1 MVLKNIV
8 PANEMAFTRAAYY
21 WIMMIIDHFQKTKEM
36 LNIDYESYVITQTVV
51 SHFLNNINKEEEADW
66 KKMWELTNS
75 KKAKDNFSKPK
86 LIISSISLITGLP
99 KETVRRKLLEL
110 NKKKILVSN
119 RKKGLQLGEK
129 FERFHKKFL
138 QHTTIKIS
146 EMLNKW
152 EKIGAL
158 EFILNVDSQQ
168 IPSAV
173 KSVDKTL
180 KSTMKNLTEKTI

>member
-1 MVLKNIV
+1 
-8 PANEMAFTRAAYY
+8 
-21 WIMMIIDHFQKTKEM
+21 MMTIDHFQKTREM
-36 LNIDYESYVITQTVV
+36 LNIDYESYIIIQTVV

-66 KKMWELTNS
+66 QKMWELTNS

-86 LIISSISLITGLP
+86 LIISSISLIAGLP
-99 KETVRRKLLEL
+99 KETVRRKILEL
-110 NKKKILVSN
+110 YKKKILVLS

-129 FERFHKKFL
+129 FERFYKKFS
-138 QHTTIKIS
+138 QYTTIKIS

-173 KSVDKTL
+173 KSIDKTL
-180 KSTMKNLTEKTI
+180 KYTMKNLKEKLI

>member
-8 PANEMAFTRAAYY
+8 PANEMAFTRASYY
-21 WIMMIIDHFQKTKEM
+21 WIMMTIDHFQKTKEM
-36 LNIDYESYVITQTVV
+36 LNIDYESYIIIQTVV
-51 SHFLNNINKEEEADW
+51 SHFLNNVNKEEEADW

-110 NKKKILVSN
+110 NKKKILILN

-129 FERFHKKFL
+129 FENFHKKFS
-138 QHTTIKIS
+138 QYTTLKIS

-158 EFILNVDSQQ
+158 EFILNVDNQQ

-180 KSTMKNLTEKTI
+180 KSTMKDFREKLI

>member
-8 PANEMAFTRAAYY
+8 PANEMAFTRASYY
-21 WIMMIIDHFQKTKEM
+21 WIMMTIDHFHKTKEM
-36 LNIDYESYVITQTVV
+36 LNIDYESYIIIQTVV
-51 SHFLNNINKEEEADW
+51 SHFLNNVNKEEEADW
-66 KKMWELTNS
+66 RKMWELTNS

-99 KETVRRKLLEL
+99 KETVRRKILKLH
-110 NKKKILVSN
+110 KKKILVLSK
-119 RKKGLQLGEK
+119 KKGLQLGEK
-129 FERFHKKFL
+129 FEGFHKKFS
-138 QHTTIKIS
+138 QYTTIKTS

-158 EFILNVDSQQ
+158 EFILNVDRQQ

>member
-21 WIMMIIDHFQKTKEM
+21 WIMMIIDHFQKTREM
-36 LNIDYESYVITQTVV
+36 LKIDYESYIIIQTVV
-51 SHFLNNINKEEEADW
+51 SHFLHNVNKEEADW
-66 KKMWELTNS
+66 QKMWELTNS
-75 KKAKDNFSKPK
+75 KKAKDNFYKPK

-110 NKKKILVSN
+110 NKKKIIVLN
-119 RKKGLQLGEK
+119 GKKGLRLGER
-129 FERFHKKFL
+129 FEKFHKKYS
-138 QHTTIKIS
+138 QYTTLKIS

-158 EFILNVDSQQ
+158 EFILNVNKQQ
-168 IPSAV
+168 IPSAI

-180 KSTMKNLTEKTI
+180 KSKMKYLSEKST